1 MIKGMIVLNVGWSEQ
16 MDNTIYPEA
25 EMICNKPKT
34 SNDLMRPS
42 LLMKYPAKIAP
53 INTEIGAKMPRV
65 IPI

>member
-34 SNDLMRPS
+34 SNDLMR
-42 LLMKYPAKIAP
+42 
-53 INTEIGAKMPRV
+53 
-65 IPI
+65 